1 MVKMKTNI
9 FRVKEKK
16 SKKII
21 LEEERLKNP
30 FLLFLKKHKNFILL
44 SVVMLAICLLLVATG
59 LAFSLFQGS
68 NDYDITYVNG
78 GEDID
83 INNDPEIEDEDIKDE
98 LLGEVAREEGI
109 VILTE
114 TIMSQQGDVI
124 YYYTDKTAVI
134 VKANGRIYR
143 VSSTKDGDYGVNR
156 NGKIDD
162 AAKRVLVTSTT
173 STLMDGTI
181 ITYYSDGSAKVEL
194 KSETVFVR
202 DSNNIKIDNGQAL
215 NNLAPSGVALAK
227 DVNRAGANTLVT
239 FTDKTSLVTIN
250 GKKYII
256 NKNTPATFDGTNIN
270 YNKNNMFAALQEK
283 TYSDGNTIT
292 HYENGSATITDKNGN
307 VIYVKKS
314 GDLLLKSKKLYEIIK
329 NEYGFSRDTRKC
341 SDGTRVTYFDNGAA
355 VIIQRD
361 GIRQYVE
368 DSTEIIYDE
377 NNNIVS
383 SPNKSPQISERE
395 TIDDEQVFNF
405 NNGKSQVIRKN
416 GSSYII
422 NTDELIFKPTGEIAN
437 DPEEDPAHGGVNRN
451 PGEGIY
457 ISEAEHIYNESKN
470 IENSTFIIKNNNT
483 KSKVLRITIEEVA
496 DYRKYNTSRLEP
508 RFVKFQAT
516 VGDNY
521 IPATTLTQNTWI
533 DESGTTNYIIYD
545 GTLPAKSTQTVAL
558 ALYVDYSELDN
569 SYQNKGFIG
578 TIKVYV
584 EDDLEDIE

>member
-1 MVKMKTNI
+1 MKANI

-16 SKKII
+16 RKKII
-21 LEEERLKNP
+21 IEEERTKNP
-30 FLLFLKKHKNFILL
+30 FLIYLKRHKTFIA
-44 SVVMLAICLLLVATG
+44 SSTVMLSTCLLLVAVG
-59 LAFSLFQGS
+59 LAFSLFEGS
-68 NDYDITYVNG
+68 SNYDITYVNG

-143 VSSTKDGDYGVNR
+143 VSSTKNGDYGVNR
-156 NGKIDD
+156 NGKIDEN
-162 AAKRVLVTSTT
+162 AKRVLVTSTT

-194 KSETVFVR
+194 KSETVFIR

-227 DVNRAGANTLVT
+227 DINRAGANTLVT

-256 NKNTPATFDGTNIN
+256 NKNTPSTFDGTNIN
-270 YNKNNMFAALQEK
+270 YNRNNMFAVLQEK
-283 TYSDGNTIT
+283 TYSDGNIIT

-314 GDLLLKSKKLYEIIK
+314 GDLLLKKKKLYEILK
-329 NEYGFSRDTRKC
+329 NEYGFSRNIRKC
-341 SDGTRVTYFDNGAA
+341 SDGTRVTYFDDGSA
-355 VIIQRD
+355 VIIPIN
-361 GIRQYVE
+361 GKRQYVE

-377 NNNIVS
+377 NNKIIS
-383 SPNKSPQISERE
+383 SPNVALQISERE
-395 TIDDEQVFNF
+395 TTDNEKVFNF
-405 NNGKSQVIRKN
+405 SNGKSQVIRKN

-422 NTDELIFKPTGEIAN
+422 NTDELTFKPSGGIAN
-437 DPEEDPAHGGVNRN
+437 DPEDDPAHGGTNRN

-457 ISEAEHIYNESKN
+457 ISEAEHVYNNSKN

-483 KSKVLRITIEEVA
+483 KSKVLRVTIEEVS

-533 DESGTTNYIIYD
+533 DEEGTTNYIIYD
-545 GTLPAKSTQTVAL
+545 GTLPAKSTQTVAI
-558 ALYVDYSELDN
+558 ALYVDYTDLDN

-584 EDDLEDIE
+584 EDDLEDIQ